1 VRNATALALW
11 TAWAV
16 WGQTAN
22 PVGGDPA
29 AVEVGRGIFR
39 IYCSPC
45 HGIQGEGGKGPSLLQ
60 GTLHS
65 GGSDAELY
73 QAIAAGIP
81 GTEMPGFGG
90 ALTADGV
97 WRVVAFLRSV
107 NQPGT
112 PFVPG
117 DRAAGERLFW
127 NKGGCGRCHRVGA
140 RGGRFGPELSRIGRA
155 RTLQHLR
162 ESLEDPGRDI
172 ASGYATVSVVTRDG
186 RRIVGVERG
195 RDNFSVRLLDA
206 REQYH
211 SFLKEDVQ
219 SIQPESRSLMPSYRG
234 VLTSGELDDL
244 LAYLASLT
252 AAGAAR

>member
-11 TAWAV
+11 TAWAA
-16 WGQTAN
+16 WGQAAN
-22 PVGGDPA
+22 PVAGDPA
-29 AVEVGRGIFR
+29 SAQVGRGIFR

-45 HGIQGEGGKGPSLLQ
+45 HGIRGEGGKGPSLLQ

-112 PFVPG
+112 PFIPG
-117 DRAAGERLFW
+117 DRAEGERLFW
-127 NKGGCGRCHRVGA
+127 TKGGCGQCHRVGT

-155 RTLQHLR
+155 RTLAHLR
-162 ESLEDPGRDI
+162 ESIEDPGRDI
-172 ASGYATVSVVTRDG
+172 AAGYATVSVVTRDG
-186 RRIVGVERG
+186 RRIVGIERG
-195 RDNFSVRLLDA
+195 RDHFSVRLLDA
-206 REQYH
+206 QEHYY
-211 SFLKEDVQ
+211 SFLKEDVE
-219 SIQPESRSLMPSYRG
+219 SIQPETRSLMPSYRK
-234 VLTSGELDDL
+234 VFTAKELDDL

-252 AAGAAR
+252 KAAPGR